1 MNTLFNSSPSPATNG
16 LIDRLPETQRKHF
29 VAQCTRIQLRLADA
43 LYESD
48 TPIAQVYFP
57 LTGFISR
64 VIAVESS
71 EPLEAGL
78 IGNEGMLGATLAL
91 GVKTA
96 PFQSVVHGSG
106 VALTMSATQFR
117 KQLKASAA
125 LRRILDE
132 YLFVLIEQLAQNS
145 ACNSYHEVRP
155 RLARWLLMTHDRVD
169 GDCLRLTHIFLA
181 GVLGVRRSAV
191 TIAAGQLQARDL
203 ISYSRGTIRIL
214 SRSGLEAESCECYA
228 ATVSAYA
235 RRLSNAG
242 QARKDRIAAGT
253 VQP

>member
-1 MNTLFNSSPSPATNG
+1 MNALLDPSPGFATNG
-16 LIDRLPETQRKHF
+16 LIDRLPETQREHF
-29 VAQCTRIQLRLADA
+29 LAQCTWVQLRFADA

-48 TPIAQVYFP
+48 TPITQVYFP

-106 VALTMSATQFR
+106 VALTMSAAQFR
-117 KQLKASAA
+117 KQLKASAE
-125 LRRILDE
+125 LRKILDE

-155 RLARWLLMTHDRVD
+155 RLARWLLMTHDRID
-169 GDCLRLTHIFLA
+169 GDSLRLTHAFLA

-191 TIAAGQLQARDL
+191 TIAAGQLQARNL
-203 ISYSRGTIRIL
+203 ISYSRGRIRIL

-235 RRLSNAG
+235 RRLSG
-242 QARKDRIAAGT
+242 PGRGLKSRIAGT
-253 VQP
+253 AQS